1 MHQINH
7 TTSLCEECYRHIP
20 AVKFIKDDKV
30 YLGKT
35 CPKHGY
41 TEVVI
46 ESDSDFYFK
55 EQQYFKREASSY
67 WIDITNRCNL
77 DCPFCYQKPDNKSID
92 PTIDYILHEISML
105 PDNGFPISLVG
116 AEATTRKDLH
126 ELVKRIQELPG
137 KHRKIMIVTN
147 GVNLA
152 KEHYI
157 EKFVG
162 LENVSWTFGLNHKNY
177 IGTHIREK
185 QLEGINNCVKYNQK
199 IKNFTYTTGN
209 LNDIP
214 DILEEV
220 QHWNKMNICDNVRIQ
235 LGVDIGRTP
244 EEGAPELYL
253 SDLVKYVKNYCIEK
267 QYTFEPRY
275 DLSNRTHYAV
285 DINGIT
291 HRLIKWVDVRTIDM
305 EETYSE
311 SLAQLVPNK
320 PMSPLLHQFILRDRV
335 INEKQMLF
343 DTIPE
348 KYRINYVQS

>member
-1 MHQINH
+1 MLKIND
-7 TTSLCEECYRHIP
+7 TVSLCEQCYRHIP
-20 AVKFIKDDKV
+20 AVKFVRDDKV

-41 TEVVI
+41 HECLV

-55 EQQYFKREASSY
+55 EQQYFKREPSSY

-92 PTIDYILHEISML
+92 PSIDFILTEISML
-105 PDNGFPISLVG
+105 PDNGFSLSLVG
-116 AEATTRKDLH
+116 AEATTRKDLDI
-126 ELVKRIQELPG
+126 LVRRIQELPG
-137 KHRKIMIVTN
+137 KLRKIMIVTN

-152 KEHYI
+152 KDHYI

-185 QLEGINNCVKYNQK
+185 QLEGIKNCVKYNQK

-209 LNDIP
+209 LIDIP

-220 QHWNKMNICDNVRIQ
+220 QYWKQEGICDSVRIQ
-235 LGVDIGRTP
+235 LGVEIGRTP
-244 EEGAPELYL
+244 DEVATELFL
-253 SDLVKYVKNYCIEK
+253 SDLVKCVKDYCASKNYS
-267 QYTFEPRY
+267 FVPRY

-285 DINGIT
+285 EINGII
-291 HRLIKWVDVRTIDM
+291 HRLIKWVDVKTIDM

-311 SLAQLVPNK
+311 SLAQLVPTK

-335 INEKQMLF
+335 INNNQMLY

-348 KYRINYVQS
+348 KYTL